1 MGLGNTTYIYN
12 NHYKSYTLNR
22 RVKMKKIIAVH
33 FTTIDEEEWIK
44 FHGLVARQGKNI
56 TKVIWGL
63 IQEYMEKEGREE

>member
-1 MGLGNTTYIYN
+1 
-12 NHYKSYTLNR
+12 
-22 RVKMKKIIAVH
+22 MKKIIAVH